1 MMLSC
6 TLWSCSKS
14 DGPIDD
20 PDDPDNPDA
29 PTNVTLDIS
38 VSDLVF
44 EAEGGEKETFK
55 KLILE
60 IELLK
65 NSILRD
71 KEITPVIKNMKTE
84 VI

>member
-1 MMLSC
+1 MKRLFYLLMMLSC

-20 PDDPDNPDA
+20 PDDPDA

-44 EAEGGEKETFK
+44 EAEGGEKEFT
-55 KLILE
+55 IYC
-60 IELLK
+60 
-65 NSILRD
+65 N
-71 KEITPVIKNMKTE
+71 
-84 VI
+84 

>member
-20 PDDPDNPDA
+20 PDNPDNPDA
-29 PTNVTLDIS
+29 PTNVMLDIS

-44 EAEGGEKETFK
+44 GAEVFASDKDCRIARRK
-55 KLILE
+55 VS
-60 IELLK
+60 
-65 NSILRD
+65 NSTASSDSFFER
-71 KEITPVIKNMKTE
+71 
-84 VI
+84 

>member
-44 EAEGGEKETFK
+44 DVLYAICQNLFVF
-55 KLILE
+55 LQSQI
-60 IELLK
+60 
-65 NSILRD
+65 S
-71 KEITPVIKNMKTE
+71 
-84 VI
+84 

>member
-20 PDDPDNPDA
+20 PDNPDNPDA
-29 PTNVTLDIS
+29 PTNVMLDIS

-44 EAEGGEKETFK
+44 GA
-55 KLILE
+55 
-60 IELLK
+60 
-65 NSILRD
+65 S
-71 KEITPVIKNMKTE
+71 
-84 VI
+84 

>member
-1 MMLSC
+1 MKRLFYLLMMLSC

-44 EAEGGEKETFK
+44 EAEGGEKEF
-55 KLILE
+55 
-60 IELLK
+60 
-65 NSILRD
+65 NNYS
-71 KEITPVIKNMKTE
+71 N
-84 VI
+84 